1 MDELESHRVS
11 ALAAIKAFIVALEL
25 EELSGWAEKFR
36 SVSDALESGD
46 DRMAVSLYRAIPVG
60 GMGGLSDILPMNQS
74 AFDIAWGNA
83 GRAIERIRQYHRSR
97 D

>member
-1 MDELESHRVS
+1 MDNLESHRAS
-11 ALAAIKAFIVALEL
+11 ALAAIKSFMVVLDSEQ
-25 EELSGWAEKFR
+25 LSGWADKFR
-36 SVSDALESGD
+36 PICDALESGD
-46 DRMAVSLYRAIPVG
+46 TRMAVSLYRSIPVG

-74 AFDIAWGNA
+74 ALDVTWGNA